1 MKFPARGTG
10 PAALVL
16 SFLALA
22 VAVSGTAYAA
32 HQLGRHDVR
41 TYNLA
46 PESVTKSKIAEDAV
60 NGWRVKDGTLRA
72 KDFRPGELPAGATG
86 PRGEDGPAGPAGP
99 AGSAGPAGP
108 AGPAGEAGATG
119 ATGPAGQAGPAGSAG
134 AAYAEYAAAA
144 PNSIAIPIL
153 SATTPQLFAGIGYTK
168 LGEGPAYLDG
178 GALNFTRAG
187 TYRISYGVDVQL
199 PLLPVATT
207 ITTYA
212 TLGASRA
219 PNEATVPGSQTLT
232 PLDVETM
239 GPQSI
244 QRSFLLTVEEG
255 DRVGIWIQ
263 SNAMGVVRTSQWS
276 DIQLVN

>member
-1 MKFPARGTG
+1 MKFPARGAG
-10 PAALVL
+10 PAALFL

-32 HQLGRHDVR
+32 HQLGRHNVR
-41 TYNLA
+41 RYNLA
-46 PESVTKSKIAEDAV
+46 PESVT
-60 NGWRVKDGTLRA
+60 N
-72 KDFRPGELPAGATG
+72 
-86 PRGEDGPAGPAGP
+86 
-99 AGSAGPAGP
+99 
-108 AGPAGEAGATG
+108 
-119 ATGPAGQAGPAGSAG
+119 
-134 AAYAEYAAAA
+134 
-144 PNSIAIPIL
+144 
-153 SATTPQLFAGIGYTK
+153 
-168 LGEGPAYLDG
+168 
-178 GALNFTRAG
+178 
-187 TYRISYGVDVQL
+187 
-199 PLLPVATT
+199 
-207 ITTYA
+207 A

>member
-86 PRGEDGPAGPAGP
+86 PRGVD
-99 AGSAGPAGP
+99 GPAGP

-144 PNSIAIPIL
+144 PNSIAIPIQ
-153 SATTPQLFAGIGYTK
+153 SATTPQLFAGVGYTK